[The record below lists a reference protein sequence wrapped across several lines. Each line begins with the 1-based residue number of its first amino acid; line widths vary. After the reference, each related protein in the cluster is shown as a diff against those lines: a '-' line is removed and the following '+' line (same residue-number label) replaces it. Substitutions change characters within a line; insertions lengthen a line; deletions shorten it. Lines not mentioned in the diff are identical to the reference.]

1 MSYSKAS
8 FYGGKTETWKIV
20 YYLPTDK
27 WNNGAKGVALI
38 EAGDHHHAM
47 SQFRQLYAGQ
57 FSCIDTCERLL
68 G

>member
-1 MSYSKAS
+1 MS

-20 YYLPTDK
+20 YNLPPHLQ
-27 WNNGAKGVALI
+27 NNGAKGVALI

-47 SQFRQLYAGQ
+47 SQFQQQYAGQ
-57 FSCIDTCERLL
+57 YFTIDSCTKLL